1 MEEISQRIKEKAIM
15 KKVVKNLSFLVVFG
29 LFAMLQSC
37 GEQPYFD
44 EVYSFD
50 DKSWD
55 KKDTAIFKVD
65 VQDTLMNHDFIL
77 SLRTTTDY
85 LYSNLWIYILVT
97 APDGTTS
104 KVAQKIPMARPDG
117 SWIGKVS
124 GTLVESRLRF
134 DSKPFPIKGEY
145 IFKLV
150 NATQEKSITDVMDI
164 GLRIE

>member
-1 MEEISQRIKEKAIM
+1 M
-15 KKVVKNLSFLVVFG
+15 KKVVKRLSFIAVLGLFG
-29 LFAMLQSC
+29 LLQSC

-55 KKDTAIFKVD
+55 KKDTAVYVVD
-65 VQDTLMNHDFIL
+65 VQDTVMTHDFIL
-77 SLRTTTDY
+77 SLRTSTDY
-85 LYSNLWIYILVT
+85 LYSDLWIYIMVT
-97 APDGTTS
+97 APDGSTS

-117 SWIGKVS
+117 SWIGNVS

-145 IFKLV
+145 VFKLL
-150 NATQEKSITDVMDI
+150 NATQEKSIPNIMDI

>member
-1 MEEISQRIKEKAIM
+1 M
-15 KKVVKNLSFLVVFG
+15 KKAVKIFSFISVLG
-29 LFAMLQSC
+29 LLTLLQSC

-55 KKDTAIFKVD
+55 KKDTAVFKVV
-65 VQDTLMNHDFIL
+65 VQDSVVIHDFIL
-77 SLRTTTDY
+77 SLRTSKDY
-85 LYSNLWIYILVT
+85 LYSDLWVYIMVT
-97 APDGTTS
+97 APDGSTS

-117 SWIGKVS
+117 SWIGRVS
-124 GTLVESRLRF
+124 GALVESRLRF

-145 IFKLV
+145 LFKIT
-150 NATQEKSITDVMDI
+150 NATSEKLIPHVMDI

>member
-1 MEEISQRIKEKAIM
+1 M
-15 KKVVKNLSFLVVFG
+15 KKVVKIFSFIIILGF
-29 LFAMLQSC
+29 LFVLQSC

-55 KKDTAIFKVD
+55 KKDTAVYVVD
-65 VQDTLMNHDFIL
+65 VQDTVMTHDFIL
-77 SLRTTTDY
+77 SLRTSTDY
-85 LYSNLWIYILVT
+85 LYSDLWIYIMVT
-97 APDGTTS
+97 APDGSTS

-117 SWIGKVS
+117 SWIGNVS

-134 DSKPFPIKGEY
+134 DSKPFPLKGEY
-145 IFKLV
+145 VFKLM
-150 NATQEKSITDVMDI
+150 NATQEKSIPHVMDI

>member
-1 MEEISQRIKEKAIM
+1 M
-15 KKVVKNLSFLVVFG
+15 KKAVKTLSFITVLG
-29 LFAMLQSC
+29 LFTFLQSC

-44 EVYSFD
+44 QVHNFD

-55 KKDTAIFKVD
+55 KKDTAIFIVD
-65 VQDTLMNHDFIL
+65 VQDSLTNHDFII

-85 LYSNLWIYILVT
+85 MYSNLWIYVWVT
-97 APDGTTS
+97 APDGSTS

-117 SWIGKVS
+117 SWVGRVS
-124 GTLVESRLRF
+124 GSLVESRLRF

-145 IFKLV
+145 VFKMV

>member
-1 MEEISQRIKEKAIM
+1 M
-15 KKVVKNLSFLVVFG
+15 KKAVKTLSFITVLG
-29 LFAMLQSC
+29 LFTFLQSC

-44 EVYSFD
+44 QVHNFD
-50 DKSWD
+50 DKSWG
-55 KKDTAIFKVD
+55 KKDTAVFIVD
-65 VQDTLMNHDFIL
+65 VQDSLTNHDFII

-85 LYSNLWIYILVT
+85 MYSNLWIYVWVT
-97 APDGTTS
+97 APDGSTS

-117 SWIGKVS
+117 SWVGRVS
-124 GTLVESRLRF
+124 GSLVESRLRF

-145 IFKLV
+145 VFKMV